1 MKKCIQIKEVLLD
14 IIIFMEIDTRKVLN
28 ALVTIAMRFDRSE
41 VNRFYDEKS
50 KNANNP
56 VVQSRINYILSCYEE
71 DLYMEYQAQQYEEN
85 MSE

>member
-1 MKKCIQIKEVLLD
+1 
-14 IIIFMEIDTRKVLN
+14 
-28 ALVTIAMRFDRSE
+28 MRFDRSE